1 MNRIKLVI
9 FDLDGTAADTMDGIV
24 EALNRTMRE
33 CDYPLHNRE
42 SVLQFV
48 NYHTRR
54 YIEEALPE
62 EARTDEEIDRVL
74 TVYTRHYADTYTRTV
89 PFVGMAALLSRLQER
104 CLVAM
109 NSNKQDSFV
118 KALADQ
124 LFPAADGIPC
134 EKGLFLA
141 AEGYRPDRPSKPHPA
156 MAHAIMTIAS
166 EQLGTPITPDECVY
180 VGDSDVDYHT
190 AINAGM
196 HPVSVSWGYR
206 SQEFLKALGDQP
218 VAATMDE
225 LWDALITLG
234 I

>member
-1 MNRIKLVI
+1 MSNIKLVI
-9 FDLDGTAADTMDGIV
+9 FDLDGTAADTMEGIV
-24 EALNRTMRE
+24 EALNRTMTE
-33 CDYPLHNRE
+33 CGYPLHTRE

-62 EARTDEEIDRVL
+62 SARTDAEIDRVL
-74 TVYTRHYADTYTRTV
+74 AIYTKHYADTYTLTT
-89 PFVGMAALLSRLQER
+89 PFAGIPELFERLQKT

-134 EKGLFLA
+134 GKGFFLA
-141 AEGYRPDRPSKPHPA
+141 AEGYRPDRPSKPDPA
-156 MAHAIMTIAS
+156 MANAILALAS
-166 EQLGTPITPDECVY
+166 EALGEAITPNQCVY
-180 VGDSDVDYHT
+180 VGDSDVDYYT

-206 SQEFLKALGDQP
+206 SHEFLRALGDQP
-218 VAATMDE
+218 VAATMEE
-225 LWDALITLG
+225 LWDTLAELG
-234 I
+234 V

>member
-1 MNRIKLVI
+1 MSKIKLVI
-9 FDLDGTAADTMDGIV
+9 FDLDGTAADTMEGIV
-24 EALNRTMRE
+24 EALNRTMKE
-33 CDYPLHNRE
+33 CGYPTHTRE

-62 EARTDEEIDRVL
+62 DARTDAEIDRVL
-74 TVYTRHYADTYTRTV
+74 AIYTRHYQDTYTLTT
-89 PFVGMAALLSRLQER
+89 PFEGMADLFAKLNER

-118 KALADQ
+118 KALAEQ
-124 LFPAADGIPC
+124 LFAPNTFI
-134 EKGLFLA
+134 A
-141 AEGYRPDRPSKPHPA
+141 AEGYRPDRPSKPDPT
-156 MAHAIMTIAS
+156 MAYAIMDMAS
-166 EQLGTPITPDECVY
+166 ERLGETITPDECVY

-190 AINAGM
+190 ARNAGM

-206 SQEFLKALGDQP
+206 SHEFLKALGDQP

-225 LWDALITLG
+225 LWEALTALDL
-234 I
+234 